1 MNQSTVL
8 IISIL
13 IISSLIAGVAFIL
26 YNKPHSKH
34 LTLFSSHRMLNH
46 KDIMAYVNA
55 MNIKLNNPK
64 NLLYPEILTQL
75 PLDKLAQVSVSTMQD
90 TSVLVETILSK
101 ISLSTVN
108 QLKSLKPE
116 VIMAMNPFQLQY
128 LDESLIGQGDYA
140 PLLALVPGTLT
151 QDQANAFLFKVNPP
165 PANVNQTLSK

>member
-1 MNQSTVL
+1 
-8 IISIL
+8 
-13 IISSLIAGVAFIL
+13 
-26 YNKPHSKH
+26 
-34 LTLFSSHRMLNH
+34 
-46 KDIMAYVNA
+46 MAYVNA

-75 PLDKLAQVSVSTMQD
+75 PLEKLAQVSVSTMQD

-165 PANVNQTLSK
+165 PANVNQTLSNNPTGAAFPSGMVPQQLQGTLDPGINLNSSIVYSQIEAANNSPFAPQI